1 MTLIDNAVYVSGH
14 RSANPQSLDETYE
27 VMRERAGMAWIDLY
41 RPDLTEIRSVADEFG
56 LPELAVED
64 ALKGHQRAK
73 LERYGPTLFVVLR
86 PARFLDDVEKGEFGE
101 LHIFVGAD
109 FVVTIRHAESP
120 DLNAVRQRLEA
131 NPELLAKGPQAVMYS
146 ILDQVVDDYQPIIA
160 DLEKDIDAI
169 EDELFG
175 GDPSV
180 SRRIY
185 ELSRE
190 VIEFKR
196 ATFPLASMVSALDK
210 GSVKYQ
216 VDLELQQRLRNVG
229 DHVMRIVEREESF
242 NAILQNALTV
252 NATVVG
258 QRQNDEMQ
266 RLSENSLAQNEE
278 IKRISSWAAILFAPT
293 LVGTIYG
300 MNFRHMPEL
309 AWFYGY
315 PFSLALMVA
324 LGALLHAVFKR
335 KKWL

>member
-131 NPELLAKGPQAVMYS
+131 NPELLAKGPQAVLYS

-196 ATFPLASMVSALDK
+196 ATFPLTSMVSALDK

-309 AWFYGY
+309 AWYYGY

>member
-1 MTLIDNAVYVSGH
+1 MTLVDNAVYVSGH

-196 ATFPLASMVSALDK
+196 ATFPLTSMVSALDK

>member
-131 NPELLAKGPQAVMYS
+131 NPELLAKGPQAVLYS

-196 ATFPLASMVSALDK
+196 ATFPLTSMVSALDK

>member
-1 MTLIDNAVYVSGH
+1 MTLVDNAVYVSGR

-27 VMRERAGMAWIDLY
+27 VMRERTGMAWIDLY
-41 RPDLTEIRSVADEFG
+41 RPDLTEIHSVADEFG

-86 PARFLDDVEKGEFGE
+86 PARFLADVEKGEFGE

-131 NPELLAKGPQAVMYS
+131 SPELLAKGPQAVLYA

-196 ATFPLASMVSALDK
+196 ATFPLTSMVSALDK

-216 VDLELQQRLRNVG
+216 VDVELQQLLRNVG

-315 PFSLALMVA
+315 PLSLALMVA

>member
-196 ATFPLASMVSALDK
+196 ATFPLTSMVSALDK